1 MALLLFPRFRDK
13 ESLIDELTRSIW
25 YFEPLRENIKVLYIL
40 YAGTDL
46 SQHDLDAMLSDFQS
60 FMAEHFDPVLPSW
73 ALLWKGKIQLIHDP
87 DGEKERSWSTETS
100 GIMAWGET
108 TPETD
113 ERLEKI
119 GNRTGIFYTWG
130 NVDKTM
136 GEAANR
142 NLFTYRLCKENEEQL
157 YREQA
162 EHAIKELSKEIDNRE
177 IYVYG
182 SAPSVSQLVA
192 AQYDFGDAVH
202 IVCNSLVKN
211 VELMDMLKPKIVVCA
226 DPVFHAGPS
235 RYAAE
240 FRRTLNEFM
249 GRHDSYLFTIDD
261 YAPNLKSSLDEKF
274 HDRIIG
280 LSMQLEGDF
289 NVNLIE
295 DPAVKTSENIL
306 TLLLLPLAFTFSK
319 QVSILGCDGR
329 SFVQDDYF
337 WSHDKKSQFGD
348 LMEETKDVHPAFF
361 ERDFNRYYISH
372 CEALERVLQEGEN
385 NGCQVQMITPTYIP
399 PLAKRYKAV
408 I

>member
-25 YFEPLRENIKVLYIL
+25 YFEPLRENTKILYIL
-40 YAGTDL
+40 YGGTDF

-87 DGEKERSWSTETS
+87 DGEKEKTWSTETS
-100 GIMAWGET
+100 GILAWGER
-108 TPETD
+108 TPDNIEMM
-113 ERLEKI
+113 KGI
-119 GNRTGIFYTWG
+119 GDRTGIFYTWA
-130 NVDKTM
+130 NIDKTI

-142 NLFTYRLCKENEEQL
+142 NLFTYRLCKKSENEL
-157 YREQA
+157 YRKQA
-162 EHAIKELSKEIDNRE
+162 EHSIKALSKEIDNRK

-182 SAPSVSQLVA
+182 SAPSVSQLVD

-211 VELMDMLKPKIVVCA
+211 TELMDMLKPKIVVCA
-226 DPVFHAGPS
+226 DPVFHIGPS

-249 GRHDSYLFTIDD
+249 GRHDSYLVTIDD

-280 LSMQLEGDF
+280 LSMRFDGDV
-289 NVNLIE
+289 NVNLME
-295 DPAVKTSENIL
+295 DPVIRTSENIL
-306 TLLLLPLAFTFSK
+306 TLLLLPLAFTFST

-337 WSHDKKSQFGD
+337 WTHDKKSQFGD
-348 LMEETKDVHPAFF
+348 LMDEAKKVHPAFF
-361 ERDFNRYYISH
+361 VRDFNKYYIYH
-372 CEALERVLQEGEN
+372 CETLEEVLQEGEK
-385 NGCQVQMITPTYIP
+385 NGCRVQMITPTYIP
-399 PLAKRYKAV
+399 PLAKRYRAV